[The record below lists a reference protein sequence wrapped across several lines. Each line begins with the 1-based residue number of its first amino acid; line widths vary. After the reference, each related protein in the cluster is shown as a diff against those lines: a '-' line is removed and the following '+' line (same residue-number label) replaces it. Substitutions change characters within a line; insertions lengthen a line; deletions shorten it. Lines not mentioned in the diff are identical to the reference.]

1 MVLAV
6 FNKLTQVCAALIASA
21 AAIAA
26 EETATA
32 TLPLP
37 WHLQSCSDA
46 EACLDIQPV
55 WARFSMGDPETTVLV
70 MERNVYRDTRTAAF
84 GHVGLNAGRLEFLA
98 VNDDVRFVA
107 PADGT
112 KTILK
117 NLQQMRSVTA
127 GLFGKAEPEVA
138 TVLDPE
144 VRDQFCTFVSRST
157 TVQRN
162 HDLQMAALVGGQQLP
177 GVSGVAPDVNLALH
191 NGSIEM
197 DFVLG
202 KEANELAEILPQ
214 RPDIRVINVSQESR
228 DSAEPHWAQYQRL
241 RSFAMRIGV
250 RNPVSPRDLRSRVLV
265 VAAAG
270 NRSGTHTTRY
280 TVNTSLDYRIP
291 SEAIHTRMA
300 TEEDTL
306 IDLSPNIP
314 ELNKGAA
321 PIVVVGAILYD
332 RSFPTFGRLDPG
344 IDLLAPSG
352 ATWSPELANDN
363 RLEAVS
369 PTNWQDC
376 LCASVFQRQTG
387 LFNLPANAHDQ
398 CAPLAELRGLDRL
411 LGVPVI
417 DFHSESQFLAAPSDD
432 GRLCGNTP
440 IGVCQSAT
448 TGTSGAAA
456 LVSGIA
462 ALMFSLDPTLSG
474 EEVAD
479 ILTTTAINNSRDG
492 LPIVSPMAAM
502 HSVQA
507 RMIDGVLAALG
518 RADITWLDQHITGAV
533 WVVDQG
539 RGGVSH
545 YNRDGALNFLIE
557 AYGRSQWQVARLH
570 DASLADCPTGVF
582 GDPRRIG
589 RELAKA
595 RPCAPPRSKKN
606 ALYQIAELTD
616 GEAFRTARFIWTRED
631 SLDRVWRLAG
641 LQLGN
646 IKNAID

>member
-1 MVLAV
+1 
-6 FNKLTQVCAALIASA
+6 
-21 AAIAA
+21 
-26 EETATA
+26 
-32 TLPLP
+32 
-37 WHLQSCSDA
+37 
-46 EACLDIQPV
+46 
-55 WARFSMGDPETTVLV
+55 MGDPETTVLV
-70 MERNVYRDTRTAAF
+70 MERNVHRDTRTAAF
-84 GHVGLNAGRLEFLA
+84 GHVGLNAGRLEILA
-98 VNDDVRFVA
+98 VNADISFAA

-112 KTILK
+112 ETILK
-117 NLQQMRSVTA
+117 NLRQMRSVSA
-127 GLFGKAEPEVA
+127 GLFGKAEPEVS

-162 HDLQMAALVGGQQLP
+162 HDLQMAALIGGQQLP

-202 KEANELAEILPQ
+202 KEANELVEILPQ

-228 DSAEPHWAQYQRL
+228 EAAEPHWAQYQRL
-241 RSFAMRIGV
+241 RSFAMRVGA
-250 RNPVSPRDLRSRVLV
+250 RTPVSTRDLRSRVLV

-270 NRSGTHTTRY
+270 NRSGTHTTSY

-291 SEAIHTRMA
+291 SEAIHTRVA
-300 TEEDTL
+300 TEEDAL
-306 IDLSPNIP
+306 IDLSPNMP
-314 ELNKGAA
+314 ELIKGAA

-363 RLEAVS
+363 RLKAVS
-369 PTNWQDC
+369 PANWQDC
-376 LCASVFQRQTG
+376 LCASIFQRQTG
-387 LFNLPANAHDQ
+387 PVNLPAKSHDQ

-432 GRLCGNTP
+432 GRLCGKNP

-448 TGTSGAAA
+448 AGTSGAAA

-502 HSVQA
+502 HSVQE

-518 RADITWLDQHITGAV
+518 RGDLDWLDQRTAGSV
-533 WVVDQG
+533 RVVDQD
-539 RGGVSH
+539 RGGFYSS
-545 YNRDGALNFLIE
+545 NRDRALNFLIE
-557 AYGRSQWQVARLH
+557 AYGSSQWQVARLK

-582 GDPRRIG
+582 ADPSRIG
-589 RELAKA
+589 RELASA
-595 RPCAPPRSKKN
+595 RPCTPPKSKRN

-616 GEAFRTARFIWTRED
+616 GKFFRTARFVWTREA
-631 SLDRVWRLAG
+631 SLERVWRLAG